1 MRHESQPNFFDIE
14 RAFAG
19 TMLGRSYY
27 SPTTCPL
34 GVERVGD
41 ARGRLGAY
49 EDLGIALIGDQAYR
63 TCISENHDTCPIH
76 A

>member
-1 MRHESQPNFFDIE
+1 MHGCPFYVVD
-14 RAFAG
+14 AFAG

-34 GVERVGD
+34 GVEGLGD

-49 EDLGIALIGDQAYR
+49 EDLGIALRVSAQSASQLALYGAGA
-63 TCISENHDTCPIH
+63 H
-76 A
+76 AGFG